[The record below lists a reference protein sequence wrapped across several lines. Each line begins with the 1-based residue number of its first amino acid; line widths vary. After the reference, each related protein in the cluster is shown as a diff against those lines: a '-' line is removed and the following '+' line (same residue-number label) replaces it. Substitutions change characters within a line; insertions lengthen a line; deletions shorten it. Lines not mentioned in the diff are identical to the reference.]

1 MRLGILA
8 CALALAGCGDSDSKK
23 TSGNGAVLNGT
34 NLPTLPQFESA
45 CVGTITADFA
55 TDPKA
60 DEDIFV
66 EERSFAAG
74 SKLLLRSAAKA
85 GKKGDK
91 WDVYW
96 ADSGLTGAQSM
107 VVPAASVTV
116 DCTGYSA
123 ALATLSTVALF
134 KDKARTQAA
143 CTLEG
148 GKIFKGARTA
158 GGGTGYEA
166 PDTYAGTISLQAAGD
181 TGCPVQELH
190 YVVPAITHEIGDTSS
205 TEAFPPVF
213 GILAR

>member
-1 MRLGILA
+1 MKRYALVS
-8 CALALAGCGDSDSKK
+8 ALALSGCGDSDSKK
-23 TSGNGAVLNGT
+23 SSGNGAVLNGT
-34 NLPTLPQFESA
+34 NLPALPQFENA

-55 TDPKA
+55 TDPKT
-60 DEDIFV
+60 DEDVFV

-74 SKLLLRSAAKA
+74 GKLLLRSASKS
-85 GKKGDK
+85 GKKSDK

-96 ADSGLTGAQSM
+96 ADAGLTGAQSM

-134 KDKARTQAA
+134 KDKARTEAA

-148 GKIFKGARTA
+148 GKIFKGARSA
-158 GGGTGYEA
+158 GGGTGYES
-166 PDTYAGTISLQAAGD
+166 PSTYAGTVFLQAAGD

-190 YVVPAITHEIGDTSS
+190 YVVPAITHPIGDTSS

-213 GILAR
+213 GILAK